1 MRREV
6 SCIIGRDAL
15 GVKAGVQ
22 GIIIE
27 GLGPMTSRKI
37 LIICFVELRVKGFE
51 GAILF
56 WVSCEGLN
64 THRLVEPFFDEVFR
78 CSDYRYMRFGSLK
91 DGSMICHC
99 LYLKMTG
106 RAFCLKNSF

>member
-1 MRREV
+1 MRKEV

-15 GVKAGVQ
+15 GVKAGAQ

-27 GLGPMTSRKI
+27 GLTPMRSTKI
-37 LIICFVELRVKGFE
+37 FIICFVQLRGTAFE

-64 THRLVEPFFDEVFR
+64 THLLVEPFFDEAFR

-91 DGSMICHC
+91 DGLTICHC
-99 LYLKMTG
+99 LCLKMTE
-106 RAFCLKNSF
+106 RAFYLKNSF